1 MDLKNHTLTTD
12 VVNDSVNVNQSL
24 TNNTQSNQ
32 KSARKKRHSNSDASS
47 NNAQD
52 KHESIVQ
59 VTPQQLKVQVD
70 DLVENFNKLAKSLNR
85 PQIDEKNEIDLKL
98 PVKKTVSVRACFQ
111 S

>member
-1 MDLKNHTLTTD
+1 MNFKNHTLTTD
-12 VVNDSVNVNQSL
+12 VVNDRVNVNLSL

-32 KSARKKRHSNSDASS
+32 KSDRKKRHTNSVRSRK
-47 NNAQD
+47 NAQD
-52 KHESIVQ
+52 KHESIAQ

-85 PQIDEKNEIDLKL
+85 QQIHEKDEIDSKL
-98 PVKKTVSVRACFQ
+98 TVKKGVSVRACFQ